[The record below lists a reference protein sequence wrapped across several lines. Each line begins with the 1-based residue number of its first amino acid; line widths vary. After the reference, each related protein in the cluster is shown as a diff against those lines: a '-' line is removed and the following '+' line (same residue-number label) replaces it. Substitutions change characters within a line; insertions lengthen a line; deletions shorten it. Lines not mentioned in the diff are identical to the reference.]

1 MEGRG
6 HASRECEEVKK
17 VWRIVLRAWHAKTGE
32 RLREDDAWV
41 TAWGARWS
49 EWKDEQEQG
58 EHGPTEEV
66 WRVLHAATVVAVG
79 EERQRFR
86 PRGATQMIH
95 RVRELVADI
104 VRMRE
109 QRGRQEDFH
118 KKWVQTGAAKV
129 GKGGAIVTLWDGCR
143 RTRRVGQTG
152 AVPDDM
158 PQQERAIVE
167 IYTDGSGGD
176 EGSGA
181 GYGWVRVEEQEKEV
195 ASGAGAVSISSGDT
209 EFIGADKHTNNT
221 GELSA
226 IYWGIKAAE
235 REGLSEVVIR
245 YDSKYAAGMARGLW
259 RPKSNKELVQR
270 VRKAVQDAT
279 CTIWWKHVKGHSGD
293 KWNDRADELADE
305 VVRMQTN
312 AGRQGK
318 NKGMEGGGTGG
329 KRVRGMRVGM
339 RRAVEA
345 EYEETRSLSIGITE
359 VDRVLRARTRHGTLN
374 THAHRKKSI
383 KGDEIRER
391 GRRCMLEIAR
401 GGGEQERVQAAE
413 RKVEEAV
420 RELLNPTTR
429 RAEERER
436 RRVKCTAVH
445 HLPVSEEALAEIAGK
460 KGKEGMAHKGGEQ
473 QKGGL
478 TVEEAVQRLAGSLER
493 DVDGEI
499 WKGEDGRPRL
509 RIEYRMCEKGRD
521 LFEAGHIT
529 GAREYAIGL
538 DPFKWRKEMRHAIMR
553 GHAVEYDDSAAFV
566 RVRMKLVEAGREICE
581 RFLDNRECIMGGY
594 GERLFAEETG
604 KERRDRMKGIVSGY
618 DMGSGLDAWV
628 KVYGNK
634 HKRTLKGMR
643 VALCSGVCKHK
654 EGAKAS
660 GGEFNLEAYRN
671 AQLAGTES
679 MAREMPRMLEMLREL
694 AGTAGRK
701 RQGKAER
708 TLKSFRLQEG
718 EAVARQAKVRW
729 CERHGL
735 QVYQLQ
741 HDGIA
746 VEKKGDMAQIA
757 RGMSGKASE
766 ACTLKVV
773 VVGEA
778 IT

>member
-1 MEGRG
+1 MKCPRCKQVEGRG

-305 VVRMQTN
+305 GVRMQTN

-318 NKGMEGGGTGG
+318 NKGREGGGPGG
-329 KRVRGMRVGM
+329 K
-339 RRAVEA
+339 
-345 EYEETRSLSIGITE
+345 
-359 VDRVLRARTRHGTLN
+359 
-374 THAHRKKSI
+374 
-383 KGDEIRER
+383 
-391 GRRCMLEIAR
+391 
-401 GGGEQERVQAAE
+401 
-413 RKVEEAV
+413 
-420 RELLNPTTR
+420 
-429 RAEERER
+429 
-436 RRVKCTAVH
+436 
-445 HLPVSEEALAEIAGK
+445 
-460 KGKEGMAHKGGEQ
+460 
-473 QKGGL
+473 
-478 TVEEAVQRLAGSLER
+478 
-493 DVDGEI
+493 
-499 WKGEDGRPRL
+499 
-509 RIEYRMCEKGRD
+509 
-521 LFEAGHIT
+521 
-529 GAREYAIGL
+529 
-538 DPFKWRKEMRHAIMR
+538 
-553 GHAVEYDDSAAFV
+553 
-566 RVRMKLVEAGREICE
+566 
-581 RFLDNRECIMGGY
+581 
-594 GERLFAEETG
+594 
-604 KERRDRMKGIVSGY
+604 
-618 DMGSGLDAWV
+618 
-628 KVYGNK
+628 
-634 HKRTLKGMR
+634 
-643 VALCSGVCKHK
+643 
-654 EGAKAS
+654 
-660 GGEFNLEAYRN
+660 
-671 AQLAGTES
+671 
-679 MAREMPRMLEMLREL
+679 
-694 AGTAGRK
+694 
-701 RQGKAER
+701 
-708 TLKSFRLQEG
+708 
-718 EAVARQAKVRW
+718 
-729 CERHGL
+729 
-735 QVYQLQ
+735 
-741 HDGIA
+741 
-746 VEKKGDMAQIA
+746 
-757 RGMSGKASE
+757 
-766 ACTLKVV
+766 
-773 VVGEA
+773 
-778 IT
+778 